1 MINVKGMPRIFTNL
15 GGSEP
20 TFQSLAVCSIGPFP
34 RAMGNQRWLLIRTN
48 YFTKWVKAESLFSIK
63 DVDAKRF
70 IWRNIITRFGVPH
83 TLILY
88 NGLQFDSKAFQRYC
102 GELGI
107 KNRYYTPTYPQGMV
121 RPRLQIRP

>member
-1 MINVKGMPRIFTNL
+1 MSKVCPEYSPTW

-20 TFQSLAVCSIGPFP
+20 TFQSLAICSIGPFP
-34 RAMGNQRWLLIRTN
+34 RAMGNQRWLLVRTD
-48 YFTKWVKAESLFSIK
+48 YFTKWVKVESLSSIK